1 MNFISNLDFRTSRN
15 HAKRLDGSLDSMKCD
30 ELKYLIKV
38 FIKFLIKWNVSDKH
52 VILKEFSQQSS
63 LNSLGL
69 INILDPKYLDSIITK
84 F

>member
-38 FIKFLIKWNVSDKH
+38 FIKILIKWNGSDKH
-52 VILKEFSQQSS
+52 VILKEFSQQLS
-63 LNSLGL
+63 LNFLGL
-69 INILDPKYLDSIITK
+69 INIPDSKYLDSIIAK